1 MDGSPLHIRGL
12 RLSVDGVTEHVEHP
26 RNDLLT
32 DRHLQGGARVLDRH
46 SPGQTLRGRQGNSPY
61 PTRIKLCH
69 HFDDDLSSCAGAQ
82 YRKNRRQLPVKPHID
97 DAAAH
102 RNDRAAIRRR
112 RFVPYRRVH
121 KGLGSRANV
130 FDR

>member
-12 RLSVDGVTEHVEHP
+12 RLAVDGVTEHVEHP
-26 RNDLLT
+26 RDDLLA

-46 SPGQTLRGRQGNSPY
+46 SSGQTLCGRQGNSPY

-69 HFDDDLSSCAGAQ
+69 NFDDDLSSRSGAQ
-82 YRKNRRQLPVKPHID
+82 HRKNWWQVPLKPHID

-102 RNDRAAIRRR
+102 GNDGAAIRRTCFISR
-112 RFVPYRRVH
+112 LIH
-121 KGLGSRANV
+121 TGLSSRTKV